1 VLFIQIKN
9 VEMERIEN
17 TSNQGRITDHDFEA
31 WNCDFMADYIVQTHH
46 QYEINAIPQIQSL
59 IDRVVEMHGANHSEL
74 KLIKD
79 LFGQLSNELLLHMQK
94 EELVLFPFI
103 KKLTEAESSF
113 KPLTPP
119 AFGSVKS
126 PISVMNMEHQTSSL
140 MLNNLKRLGN
150 DYQIPDDA
158 DTAFHELYINLKVFD
173 NDLRRHIHIE
183 DNILFPKTI
192 ELEKS
197 LLTY

>member
-1 VLFIQIKN
+1 
-9 VEMERIEN
+9 
-17 TSNQGRITDHDFEA
+17 
-31 WNCDFMADYIVQTHH
+31 
-46 QYEINAIPQIQSL
+46 
-59 IDRVVEMHGANHSEL
+59 
-74 KLIKD
+74 
-79 LFGQLSNELLLHMQK
+79 MQK